1 MKCTRQILSLSIALL
16 TFLRNSD
23 LFPAELKIGLAAPG
37 CFRLPS
43 TRRRAQAGL
52 LLVVAGC
59 SRSQQLPGVV
69 VQEQQRVP
77 RDLSAKGLAARGHPP
92 APARSKAA
100 EGHWG
105 SPSPGHQHLHGGKD
119 GRRLG
124 QDESPGVSPG
134 HHGPRPGRAGLGGA
148 GHQPFSG
155 VTKADG
161 PEEMMWGPG
170 LWAGEESPRTVAGQG
185 RDVLA
190 VPLGPWFLSHLFLRY
205 GFFPA
210 RREASP
216 SEMGIHISR
225 NCSCW
230 RGLRR
235 RACLALLT
243 SDSASSSLEVL
254 RCLCRGRREK
264 LHR

>member
-1 MKCTRQILSLSIALL
+1 M
-16 TFLRNSD
+16 
-23 LFPAELKIGLAAPG
+23 
-37 CFRLPS
+37 
-43 TRRRAQAGL
+43 
-52 LLVVAGC
+52 VAGC
-59 SRSQQLPGVV
+59 SRSQQLPGVM

-77 RDLSAKGLAARGHPP
+77 RDLSAKGLAARVHPTT
-92 APARSKAA
+92 PARSRAA
-100 EGHWG
+100 KGHWG
-105 SPSPGHQHLHGGKD
+105 SPSPGYLHLLGDKD
-119 GRRLG
+119 GPRLG
-124 QDESPGVSPG
+124 QDVSPGVSPG

-148 GHQPFSG
+148 GHQPFCG

-170 LWAGEESPRTVAGQG
+170 LWAGEESPRTVAGHG
-185 RDVLA
+185 YNVLA
-190 VPLGPWFLSHLFLRY
+190 VPLGPWFLPHLFLRY

-216 SEMGIHISR
+216 SEMGIHIST
-225 NCSCW
+225 NCSSW
-230 RGLRR
+230 RRLRR

-254 RCLCRGRREK
+254 RSLCRGRREK